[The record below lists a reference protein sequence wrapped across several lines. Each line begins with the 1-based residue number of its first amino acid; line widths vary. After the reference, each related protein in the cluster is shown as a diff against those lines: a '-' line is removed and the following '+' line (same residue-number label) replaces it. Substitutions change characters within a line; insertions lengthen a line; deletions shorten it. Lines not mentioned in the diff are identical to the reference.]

1 VTELLLVDT
10 SAWVRIRQ
18 PSVASRLGP
27 LLEDGLIASC
37 AMLDLE
43 ALRTVNSR
51 PAVVQMNEGRAGL
64 RWLSTPDDV
73 WDRALDIQAELSST
87 GRRTNIP
94 VQDLLIAGV
103 AERHR
108 ATVMHYDRDFDT
120 IAEITGQPTEW
131 VVPAGSIP

>member
-1 VTELLLVDT
+1 VSTLLLVDT

-18 PSVASRLGP
+18 PSVADRLSP
-27 LLEDGLIASC
+27 LLEDGLIATC
-37 AMLDLE
+37 AMLDME

-51 PAVVQMNEGRAGL
+51 PAVAQMNASRAGL

-87 GRRTNIP
+87 GRRTHIP

-108 ATVMHYDRDFDT
+108 ATVLHYDHDFDT
-120 IAEITGQPTEW
+120 IAEITGQQTEW